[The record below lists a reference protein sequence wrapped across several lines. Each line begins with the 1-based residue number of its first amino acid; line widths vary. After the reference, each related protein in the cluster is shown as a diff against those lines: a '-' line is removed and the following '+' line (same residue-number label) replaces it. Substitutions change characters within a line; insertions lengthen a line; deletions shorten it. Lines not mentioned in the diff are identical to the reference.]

1 MRAFYI
7 GAASVA
13 AFAGVKAINF
23 VLESQ
28 RKSTINLR
36 DKPFF
41 NEIAE
46 LTEKAQKYMELPVI
60 SYKDTDKIDNVF
72 QKWKASSNYC
82 NFTEYGWREHETM
95 SPELVKYR
103 ELENLYQI
111 IIRDVNQHKKLYSCK
126 FNSKPIS
133 TPKMLI
139 DFVKTYDDLTFALNG
154 DDGDY
159 LKESANAI
167 VAKTEEYASA
177 KEQLDKHFMT
187 YYNVGNSFK
196 RCLKT
201 APIIRK
207 YDECGDY
214 NEFDDYDD
222 WDAMRLKC
230 AEDTLRAWKPT

>member
-1 MRAFYI
+1 MQAFYI

-13 AFAGVKAINF
+13 AFAAGAKAIDF
-23 VLESQ
+23 ALESR
-28 RKSTINLR
+28 RKSTIKLR

-41 NEIAE
+41 DEIDE
-46 LTEKAQKYMELPVI
+46 LTGTAKKYMELPVI
-60 SYKDTDKIDNVF
+60 SYKDTGEIDNVF
-72 QKWKASSNYC
+72 KKWKASSNYR
-82 NFTEYGWREHETM
+82 NFTKHGWREHESM

-111 IIRDVNQHKKLYSCK
+111 IIRVTDQHRMLHICT
-126 FNSKPIS
+126 FDTKPIS
-133 TPKMLI
+133 TPQMLM
-139 DFVKTYDDLTFALNG
+139 DFVNTYDKLKFALNG
-154 DDGDY
+154 NDGDY

-196 RCLKT
+196 RCLET
-201 APIIRK
+201 VPIIRK

-222 WDAMRLKC
+222 WDAM
-230 AEDTLRAWKPT
+230 